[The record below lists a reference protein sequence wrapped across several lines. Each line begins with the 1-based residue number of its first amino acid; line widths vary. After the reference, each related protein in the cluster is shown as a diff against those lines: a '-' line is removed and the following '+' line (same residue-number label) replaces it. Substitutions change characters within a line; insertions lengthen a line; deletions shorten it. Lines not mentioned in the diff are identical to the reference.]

1 VVFVYSLST
10 ISFSVQ
16 TSDMKKATT
25 IVTLALLVFAC
36 SRKTVDTSQTTA
48 GTTPVTETAKTDAA
62 HAALVEQGKGI
73 YTTKCSKCHGAKD
86 VTAYTT
92 TRWEGILKSMIPK
105 AKLDETES
113 QQVTAYVM
121 EYAKK

>member
-1 VVFVYSLST
+1 
-10 ISFSVQ
+10 
-16 TSDMKKATT
+16 MKKATT
-25 IVTLALLVFAC
+25 IITLALLVFAC
-36 SRKTVDTSQTTA
+36 SRKTVDTSQTPTPTN
-48 GTTPVTETAKTDAA
+48 TTPVTETAKTDAA

-73 YTTKCSKCHGAKD
+73 FTTKCSKCHATKD

-92 TRWEGILKSMIPK
+92 TRWEGILKNMIPK
-105 AKLDETES
+105 AKLNEAES

>member
-1 VVFVYSLST
+1 
-10 ISFSVQ
+10 
-16 TSDMKKATT
+16 MKKATT
-25 IVTLALLVFAC
+25 IITLALLVFAC
-36 SRKTVDTSQTTA
+36 SRKTVDTSQTPTN
-48 GTTPVTETAKTDAA
+48 TTPATETAKTDAT

-73 YTTKCSKCHGAKD
+73 FTTKCSKCHATKD

-92 TRWEGILKSMIPK
+92 TRWEGILKNMIPK
-105 AKLDETES
+105 AKLNEAES

>member
-1 VVFVYSLST
+1 
-10 ISFSVQ
+10 
-16 TSDMKKATT
+16 MKKATT

-36 SRKTVDTSQTTA
+36 SRKTVDTSQTSTSTT
-48 GTTPVTETAKTDAA
+48 TTPVTETAKTDAA
-62 HAALVEQGKGI
+62 HAALVEQGKGV
-73 YTTKCSKCHGAKD
+73 YTTKCAKCHKAKE

-105 AKLDETES
+105 ARLNDDEA

-121 EYAKK
+121 DNAAK